1 MSPSDFV
8 QRGLLLV
15 ERGQYQEAV
24 KTCRLGL
31 LGRPGAI
38 DGRVVLGRALL
49 ALGRFDEVLTE
60 MRVALDAMPSF
71 ALAHMLRGEALLG
84 KGDVGNARSSLRL
97 AAVLA
102 PDDPE
107 IAGKV
112 RAAEAAPAPRRP
124 PPAVDPTET
133 KHYLRSAAGSTPGIL
148 AGPDDDPEDGPDDG
162 GDEDTATDDS
172 PTSLHAASPA
182 APRTPRSPL
191 PAPSPLAVRDEISTR
206 TGAAVAGSIEGKSAS
221 LTDAHD
227 VVPRDAFEESPT
239 SVHVDEGLGA
249 QFDTLIETQMETMI
263 RAPLR
268 ASGTPVYGE
277 AQARGGVFPL
287 PDESAERRG
296 PAEET
301 LLTVPLSPQ
310 LNPVHSTAN
319 GRTSI
324 VAKKKNTEPLSDDAL
339 VEVPSGP
346 GGGAGGYSAAGSKP
360 PPRIPNI
367 PPQPPS
373 SRPPGRAAQPPPSSR
388 PPAPPSQPPRSSRP
402 SAPPPLPSSGGGG
415 MPPPPSGQNW
425 QRAEGPP
432 PAPPPRPSAQQPTM
446 LAGPPPRPSAQHAAV
461 PSAQQPTMLARPAP
475 QLPPPSQPPPSQPQ
489 APPPMGAQRAGAF
502 QAYQT
507 AMAASPPQ
515 MPGGPMGPTGG
526 PPMGP
531 GMGMPPSSLQDSM
544 PVAAAPAPAK
554 AAKPRSS
561 GKSRRKRRSG
571 LATALWVLVGAGV
584 IGGGVFAGLQIRDLR
599 LRRQIDAAEKRA
611 ADSSSSDTWLGW
623 RTARDGLASI
633 AAARR
638 TADSRAALAR
648 AQAVL
653 AYEMG
658 DGAAEASAILRPLGA
673 DSRTAVPRAYM
684 ALIAGDAAAAGREVS
699 LISGEGPAVTEYLR
713 GRVALLAGDAKAAIA
728 ALEKAHRADPRPFT
742 TAALAEAYGAVD
754 RWDDAKKALDAGLT
768 KLPDHP
774 ALVLARAELADR
786 LGKHTPAT
794 GAEEVARLEK
804 LVVEAQKPLASQSR
818 GVSPWQAAN
827 ALLVEAG
834 VQLRR
839 GERAPALA
847 SIARALDLGID
858 EQRLAEASVTALL
871 GADLPEV
878 AAAGAKRGLTSWP
891 QSMVLRTVQAQGSF
905 AEGRMNEVI
914 EALPD
919 ALIGKDPL
927 ALAVRARA
935 RLSVGDLEGA
945 RKDLDVVSA
954 ASTPELL
961 VARALLKLA
970 SGETVPPAASVS
982 PRPDLALVQATAAR
996 LRGDPAAA
1004 LAILEPI
1011 ARGPMGA
1018 ERTTIRLELARSYR
1032 DAANYASARAAY
1044 AVLAPLNNPAV
1055 RLEAAQLLLEDR
1067 DPKGARE
1074 HIEALLRDLGDKA
1087 SGLVLVEA
1095 MRIRTLTGA
1104 ATAAEALADKAF
1116 KAGAPPWMLQREASR
1131 IARRREDFS
1140 GAIVALGKALD
1151 GSKADID
1158 TILLGC
1164 DLVDGA
1170 PEAFV
1175 AKVTKAVEERLV
1187 GLPDQLVAQGKLAI
1201 ARKDLTKAA
1210 ELFTKASQRFQER
1223 PASARRVAQA
1233 SFGVG
1238 ALAVGRGDWVMA
1250 KLKLEAALELDP
1262 ALVDAYLYQAVAL
1275 ASSNALK
1282 PAIARLKVASE
1293 YSPESVVVWQLLER
1307 RATEAGDRKTAEQA
1321 AKRVQELQSKK

>member
-8 QRGLLLV
+8 QRGRLLV

-38 DGRVVLGRALL
+38 DGRIVLGRALL
-49 ALGRFDEVLTE
+49 ALGRHDEVLTE
-60 MRVALDAMPSF
+60 MRVAIDAMPSF

-84 KGDVGNARSSLRL
+84 KGDVAGARTSLRL

-112 RAAEAAPAPRRP
+112 RTAEAAPAPRSPP
-124 PPAVDPTET
+124 PPADPTET
-133 KHYLRSAAGSTPGIL
+133 KHYLRSASGSAPGIRRSF
-148 AGPDDDPEDGPDDG
+148 DDDDDEDEDNDDG
-162 GDEDTATDDS
+162 DGDGDPEADTTTDDS
-172 PTSLHAASPA
+172 PTSLHASVRVVPP
-182 APRTPRSPL
+182 PRDEGPT
-191 PAPSPLAVRDEISTR
+191 AVRDEISTR
-206 TGAAVAGSIEGKSAS
+206 TATAVAGSIEGRRSSSTGAQG
-221 LTDAHD
+221 

-249 QFDTLIETQMETMI
+249 QFDTLIETNMETSV
-263 RAPLR
+263 RSPLR
-268 ASGTPVYGE
+268 AAGTPVYGE
-277 AQARGGVFPL
+277 AHARAGVFPA

-310 LNPVHSTAN
+310 PNPVHSTAN

-324 VAKKKNTEPLSDDAL
+324 VAKKKNTEPLGDDAL
-339 VEVPSGP
+339 VEIPSGP
-346 GGGAGGYSAAGSKP
+346 GGYSAAKP
-360 PPRIPNI
+360 PRLPN
-367 PPQPPS
+367 S
-373 SRPPGRAAQPPPSSR
+373 
-388 PPAPPSQPPRSSRP
+388 PSQPPSVPGRPPPGRSPGASQPPPPRPPPQTARPSRP
-402 SAPPPLPSSGGGG
+402 SAPPPIPGSGPPSQPPGPPQSGPNWQRSTVLAGPPAQ
-415 MPPPPSGQNW
+415 PPPP
-425 QRAEGPP
+425 P
-432 PAPPPRPSAQQPTM
+432 AQQPTM
-446 LAGPPPRPSAQHAAV
+446 LAGPPPQMMSA
-461 PSAQQPTMLARPAP
+461 PPP
-475 QLPPPSQPPPSQPQ
+475 PPPSQPPG
-489 APPPMGAQRAGAF
+489 PPMGAPRAGAF

-507 AMAASPPQ
+507 AMAAQPPPPSPMGGRQPP
-515 MPGGPMGPTGG
+515 MGPGGPMPPGGPMGPGMPMGG
-526 PPMGP
+526 PMGP
-531 GMGMPPSSLQDSM
+531 GGPMGGMQDSM
-544 PVAAAPAPAK
+544 PVAAIPAPAK
-554 AAKPRSS
+554 ATRSRS
-561 GKSRRKRRSG
+561 GKSRRKRRTG
-571 LATALWVLVGAGV
+571 LATAMWVLVGAAV
-584 IGGGVFAGLQIRDLR
+584 IGGGVFAGFQIRDLR

-611 ADSSSSDTWLGW
+611 AESSASDTWLGW

-638 TADSRAALAR
+638 TPESRAALAR

-653 AYEMG
+653 AYELG
-658 DGAAEASAILRPLGA
+658 DGAAEASATLRPLGA
-673 DSRTAVPRAYM
+673 DARTAVARTYM
-684 ALIAGDAAAAGREVS
+684 ALIAGDAAAASREVG
-699 LISGEGPAVTEYLR
+699 LISGEGAAVTEYLR
-713 GRVALLAGDAKAAIA
+713 GRAALLAGDAKAAIS

-742 TAALAEAYGAVD
+742 TVALAEAYGAVE
-754 RWDDAKKALDAGLT
+754 RWDDARAALDAALA

-774 ALVLARAELADR
+774 ALALAKAALADR

-794 GAEEVARLEK
+794 SAEDVTRLEK
-804 LVVEAQKPLASQSR
+804 VVAEGGKPMSAQIR
-818 GVSPWQAAN
+818 GVSPWQTGM

-839 GERAPALA
+839 GERDAALA
-847 SIARALDLGID
+847 SIARALDLSVD
-858 EQRLAEASVTALL
+858 EQRLAEASVTSLL
-871 GADLPEV
+871 AADLPEV

-891 QSMVLRTVQAQGSF
+891 QSMVLRTVLAQGSF
-905 AEGRMNEVI
+905 AEGHMDEVI

-935 RLSVGDLEGA
+935 RIAAGDLEGA
-945 RKDLDVVSA
+945 RKDLDVVTA
-954 ASTPELL
+954 AATPELA

-970 SGETVPPAASVS
+970 SGETIPAAAAPS
-982 PRPDLALVQATAAR
+982 PRPDLALVQGMAAR

-1004 LAILEPI
+1004 LAILEPV

-1018 ERTTIRLELARSYR
+1018 ERYTIRLELARSYR
-1032 DAANYASARAAY
+1032 DIANYSRARAAY
-1044 AVLAPLNNPAV
+1044 AELAPLNNPAV

-1087 SGLVLVEA
+1087 TGLVLVEA

-1104 ATAAEALADKAF
+1104 ATAAESLADKAF
-1116 KAGAPPWMLQREASR
+1116 KAGAPPWMLQREAAR

-1158 TILLGC
+1158 TLLLGC

-1175 AKVTKAVEERLV
+1175 AKVTKAVDERLG
-1187 GLPDQLVAQGKLAI
+1187 GLPDQLVAKGKLAI

-1210 ELFTKASQRFQER
+1210 ELFGKAAQGFMER

-1282 PAIARLKVASE
+1282 QAITRLKVASE
-1293 YSPESVVVWQLLER
+1293 YSPESIVVWQLLER
-1307 RATEAGDRKTAEQA
+1307 RASEAGDRKTAEQA
-1321 AKRVQELQSKK
+1321 ARRVQELQSKKPS